1 MLKGPVNDGK
11 GECITLVSVIS
22 LLSLTI
28 VVGHALMLIIL
39 WKDPFKRFRTP
50 PTFLVCGMVLANFT
64 SGLSAGPLFCYYVI
78 SSCSALRPPYL
89 ELLWNAASFMLYWT
103 TSVSYLSML
112 GLSLCQYI
120 GVKLPHKHSGLVTKK
135 TTASFLGIIT
145 FISFLIPGL
154 LPLGVSPIIVE
165 KLQLHVTFQL
175 STFILCALYAA
186 LGVEYLQQVKRARES
201 SNNAVKGMTCVRVRD
216 RNFTRANLMLLAC
229 VTLLSLPIMITWHLS
244 MYGEKLFSSKTGQTA
259 SGAVTITLFMMK
271 ITLDPFI
278 YCMRLTI
285 HRKAFKRIFKWRNRQ
300 VAHAGSS

>member
-1 MLKGPVNDGK
+1 MLKGPVEDGK
-11 GECITLVSVIS
+11 GQCITLVSVIS

-120 GVKLPHKHSGLVTKK
+120 GVKIPHKHSGLVTKK

-229 VTLLSLPIMITWHLS
+229 VTLLSLPTRRYIYIF
-244 MYGEKLFSSKTGQTA
+244 FS
-259 SGAVTITLFMMK
+259 
-271 ITLDPFI
+271 
-278 YCMRLTI
+278 
-285 HRKAFKRIFKWRNRQ
+285 N
-300 VAHAGSS
+300 

>member
-1 MLKGPVNDGK
+1 MFGT
-11 GECITLVSVIS
+11 ETSV
-22 LLSLTI
+22 
-28 VVGHALMLIIL
+28 
-39 WKDPFKRFRTP
+39 FRTD
-50 PTFLVCGMVLANFT
+50 G
-64 SGLSAGPLFCYYVI
+64 
-78 SSCSALRPPYL
+78 
-89 ELLWNAASFMLYWT
+89 NAASFMLYWT
-103 TSVSYLSML
+103 TSVSYFSML

-120 GVKLPHKHSGLVTKK
+120 GVTMPHKHSGLVTEK

-216 RNFTRANLMLLAC
+216 RNFTRANLMLLAY

-259 SGAVTITLFMMK
+259 SGAITITLFMMK

-285 HRKAFKRIFKWRNRQ
+285 YRKAFKRIFKWRNRQ

>member
-1 MLKGPVNDGK
+1 MRKGPVDDGK
-11 GECITLVSVIS
+11 GQCITLVSVIS

-112 GLSLCQYI
+112 GLSLYQCV
-120 GVKLPHKHSGLVTKK
+120 GVKIPHKHSGLVTKK

-175 STFILCALYAA
+175 STFIPCALYSLYAA

-216 RNFTRANLMLLAC
+216 RNFTRANLMLLAY

-244 MYGEKLFSSKTGQTA
+244 MYGEKLFSSKTG
-259 SGAVTITLFMMK
+259 
-271 ITLDPFI
+271 
-278 YCMRLTI
+278 
-285 HRKAFKRIFKWRNRQ
+285 
-300 VAHAGSS
+300 